1 MNLYDLV
8 KNKKEEI
15 LKLAEKHGAYNVRVF
30 GSVIRDEATEESDI
44 DFLVDFR
51 PEVGLLEWSALWIDL
66 EDLLEHKVD
75 IATEKVLKDRIKDKV
90 IKEARPL

>member
-44 DFLVDFR
+44 DFLVDFSG
-51 PEVGLLEWSALWIDL
+51 VDLYDYADNCFDWSGFNCCAGSGFVLL
-66 EDLLEHKVD
+66 
-75 IATEKVLKDRIKDKV
+75 
-90 IKEARPL
+90 

>member
-51 PEVGLLEWSALWIDL
+51 LEVGLLEWSALWIDL

>member
-1 MNLYDLV
+1 MSLYDLV
-8 KNKKEEI
+8 N
-15 LKLAEKHGAYNVRVF
+15 
-30 GSVIRDEATEESDI
+30 EATEGSDI

-51 PEVGLLEWSALWIDL
+51 PDVGLLEWSAFWIDL

-90 IKEARPL
+90 IKEATPL